1 MEPVISVSAGTGTIT
16 TTGYTTSMGT
26 VLVCTIL
33 LEALMLFTEV
43 VSMVVVMAAGDIAE
57 RELNDS
63 HCESD
68 PGSIQGY
75 SKFRERYGG

>member
-1 MEPVISVSAGTGTIT
+1 MERVISVSAGTGTIT
-16 TTGYTTSMGT
+16 ITGCTTSMGT

-33 LEALMLFTEV
+33 LEAFMPFTQA
-43 VSMVVVMAAGDIAE
+43 VSMVVVFMAAEDIAE
-57 RELNDS
+57 PELNDS

-75 SKFRERYGG
+75 SKFR

>member
-1 MEPVISVSAGTGTIT
+1 MERVISVSAGTGTIT
-16 TTGYTTSMGT
+16 STGCTTSMGT

-33 LEALMLFTEV
+33 LEAFMPFTQA
-43 VSMVVVMAAGDIAE
+43 VSMVVVFMAAEDIAE
-57 RELNDS
+57 PGVNDS

-75 SKFRERYGG
+75 SKFR